1 MLASILFIFSQTKK
15 NFIVLSGHKLIGNLE
30 EILKLENYK
39 DNKIYYITFSFS
51 EYSKLKDEYEN
62 ILITLNPYHVYLVLK
77 SKNIISSHG
86 LLFHKLFKKY
96 FKIKTFFT
104 GHAIKS
110 NNNSQILKEQYLFN
124 EVWLYSE
131 FEKDIY
137 INECKYKV
145 DNLVVTGYPRLDS
158 LNKLLHNKEKIK
170 KDLNIPTKLVL
181 YAPTDDRKNK
191 KYINHQLSLHN
202 LDLYILFENIAKK
215 FDLRFL
221 IKYHI
226 NTNVNKEIVNF
237 IKNSNYLFS
246 FELNKGLDITP
257 LAISDVLI
265 TDWSSVFVDYLI
277 TDNPI
282 LFLDTP
288 MAYDISG
295 VSKVFEN
302 SYINRLVDFEEI
314 EENFQRLNKNKYAPI
329 NALNELKKEIF
340 NDTYSDNN
348 LGRCLER
355 LDL

>member
-1 MLASILFIFSQTKK
+1 M
-15 NFIVLSGHKLIGNLE
+15 
-30 EILKLENYK
+30 
-39 DNKIYYITFSFS
+39 
-51 EYSKLKDEYEN
+51 
-62 ILITLNPYHVYLVLK
+62 NPYHIYLVLK
-77 SKNIISSHG
+77 SKIIISSHG
-86 LLFHKLFKKY
+86 LLLHKLLKKY
-96 FKIKTFFT
+96 FKIKTYFT

-110 NNNSQILKEQYLFN
+110 NNNAEILKEQYLFN

-137 INECKYKV
+137 IEECEYKV

-158 LNKLLHNKEKIK
+158 LNKLLQNKEKIK
-170 KDLNIPTKLVL
+170 KDLSIPKKLVL

-191 KYINHQLSLHN
+191 KYINHQLSPHN
-202 LDLYILFENIAKK
+202 LDLYILFENIGKK

-226 NTNVNKEIVNF
+226 NTEINNEILNF
-237 IKNSNYLFS
+237 IKNSTYLFS

-302 SYINRLVDFEEI
+302 RYINRLLNFEEI
-314 EENFQRLNKNKYAPI
+314 EESFQKLNKNKYAPI

-340 NDTYSDNN
+340 NDIYSDNN
-348 LGRCLER
+348 LDRCLER